1 MNNTN
6 VINYMHRAIMMAA
19 KGMNN
24 GEFPIG
30 ALIVHDG
37 NILTDNYT
45 QEQTQHRR
53 IVHAEFLVLNAVDQL
68 QPSSVERS
76 EMVLFTTLEPCIM
89 CLGAAMTFG
98 IRTIYYALESPIDG
112 ASKLIPH
119 YFANEEHHLSYSLPT
134 IQGDILR
141 EQSIELFKQYIT
153 IHPNDGAIK
162 WTKMLLETVS

>member
-1 MNNTN
+1 MNNTC
-6 VINYMHRAIMMAA
+6 VTHYMHRAIMMAA

-24 GEFPIG
+24 GELPIG
-30 ALIVHDG
+30 ALIVHDE
-37 NILTDNYT
+37 NILAENYS
-45 QEQTQHRR
+45 QEQTQQRR

-68 QPSSVERS
+68 KPSSVERS

-119 YFANEEHHLSYSLPT
+119 YFANEEYHLGYSIPI
-134 IQGDILR
+134 IQGGILR
-141 EQSIELFKQYIT
+141 EKSIELFRQYVT
-153 IHPNDGAIK
+153 IHPNDGTVQWI
-162 WTKMLLETVS
+162 KMLLETVS